1 MLLTIEKHHSQQIFI
16 ETYTVKIIIEDICCS
31 LPLDLALTQLIDS
44 ETTLKIMPELLLPM

>member
-16 ETYTVKIIIEDICCS
+16 ETYTIKIIIEDICCS